1 VSFIFTLYVLISLM
15 ISSCVCKAWFD
26 DAQKSLPRPLRPI
39 YLDLSPSSGFKYF
52 RHRGM
57 KRRDIEL
64 HSDSI
69 LPTAVQLDDIYK
81 QLRLERRGYK
91 NVHVHFAELPETPSV
106 SNVRVHTQTSQR
118 RKRRQKFTSSSP
130 SKRPAIFPLVN
141 NTSVASMAPPNF
153 KSAAVNSHWDSPP
166 DKDLIM
172 TNAPLNPN
180 DLMDTS
186 ASNDTP
192 PPSPAAYRPVILA
205 GTGTWKETNLLVT
218 VWLTDLEMDPLS
230 NPVFQS
236 ATPAVA
242 PRLDG
247 ILHTP
252 RAPSVISEPYWLAM
266 SSTQSV
272 WAPES
277 APSELDGHVD
287 VSVPSSPSLTVG
299 TPQRLRDATN
309 ESRGG
314 RRKAARKAPLKP
326 GQRKQASEMRKLG
339 ACLRCRFLK
348 KPVC

>member
-1 VSFIFTLYVLISLM
+1 M
-15 ISSCVCKAWFD
+15 ISSCICKAWFD

-39 YLDLSPSSGFKYF
+39 YLDLSPSSGFKYV
-52 RHRGM
+52 RHRGT
-57 KRRDIEL
+57 KRRDIQL
-64 HSDSI
+64 YGNSLLSTTI
-69 LPTAVQLDDIYK
+69 QLDDVYK

-91 NVHVHFAELPETPSV
+91 NIHVHFAELPETPSV
-106 SNVRVHTQTSQR
+106 SNVRDSTQTSQR
-118 RKRRQKFTSSSP
+118 RKRHQKFATSP
-130 SKRPAIFPLVN
+130 SKRLAISPLAN
-141 NTSVASMAPPNF
+141 NTSFASMPPPNF
-153 KSAAVNSHWDSPP
+153 KTAAGNPRWGSPP
-166 DKDLIM
+166 NKDLIM
-172 TNAPLNPN
+172 MDAPINPI
-180 DLMDTS
+180 DLKDTS
-186 ASNDTP
+186 GSNDAP
-192 PPSPAAYRPVILA
+192 PRPHPANHGPCPLIEAEPPQEMN
-205 GTGTWKETNLLVT
+205 TLVT

-247 ILHTP
+247 ILLTP

-272 WAPES
+272 WTPES
-277 APSELDGHVD
+277 APSELGGHVD
-287 VSVPSSPSLTVG
+287 ISVPSSPSLTVS

-348 KPVC
+348 KTVC